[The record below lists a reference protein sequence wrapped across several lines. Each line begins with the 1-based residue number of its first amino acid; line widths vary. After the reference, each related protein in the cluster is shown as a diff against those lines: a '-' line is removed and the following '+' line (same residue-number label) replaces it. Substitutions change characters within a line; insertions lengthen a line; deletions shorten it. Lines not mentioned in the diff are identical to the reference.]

1 MNQQLLYNLSSN
13 RLTNSEFTMKLVK
26 TLTFPIIGDS
36 RGSLI
41 ALETFKNIPF
51 DIKRVY
57 YIFDTLS
64 GVSRGF
70 HAHLNLKQILICVKG
85 SCHILLDD
93 GNNKDNIIL
102 DNPQTGLLIE
112 SLVWREMH
120 DFSEDCVLLVL
131 ASDYYDES
139 DYVRDY
145 KKFIKLTEY
154 KNEL

>member
-1 MNQQLLYNLSSN
+1 
-13 RLTNSEFTMKLVK
+13 MKLAK
-26 TLTFPIIGDS
+26 ILTFPIIGDS

-41 ALETFKNIPF
+41 ALETFENIPF
-51 DIKRVY
+51 DVKRVY

-70 HAHLNLKQILICVKG
+70 HAHQNLKQVLICVNG
-85 SCHILLDD
+85 SCRILLDD
-93 GNNKDNIIL
+93 GKSKDNIIL
-102 DNPQTGLLIE
+102 DSPQTGLLIE

-139 DYVRDY
+139 DYIRDY
-145 KKFIKLTEY
+145 DGFLELVKL
-154 KNEL
+154 

>member
-1 MNQQLLYNLSSN
+1 
-13 RLTNSEFTMKLVK
+13 MKLAK

-41 ALETFKNIPF
+41 ALEAFENIPF

-57 YIFDTLS
+57 YVFDTLS

-70 HAHLNLKQILICVKG
+70 HAHRNLKQVLICVKG
-85 SCHILLDD
+85 SCRILLDD
-93 GNNKDNIIL
+93 GNSKDNIIL
-102 DNPQTGLLIE
+102 DNPQSGLFIE
-112 SLVWREMH
+112 GLVWHEMH

-131 ASDYYDES
+131 ASDHYDES

-145 KKFIKLTEY
+145 DNFL
-154 KNEL
+154 ELVRL